1 MTPLTGSVA
10 SRIAIAG
17 LFPRFVAPMGTAP
30 AGRSIPV
37 AGNDTEA
44 PRQAVASVT
53 ARRIP
58 GFVVHRNRRKT
69 TADVVPG
76 RLPAA
81 PDPYVTIGRAAPER
95 RPAAPARGP
104 CDHEESHAR
113 RPEI

>member
-1 MTPLTGSVA
+1 MTSRTGSVA

-53 ARRIP
+53 ARRIS

-81 PDPYVTIGRAAPER
+81 PDPYDRKSCVYGKRVSGRLGLGGRRTI
-95 RPAAPARGP
+95 
-104 CDHEESHAR
+104 
-113 RPEI
+113 

>member
-53 ARRIP
+53 ARRIS

-81 PDPYVTIGRAAPER
+81 PDPRS
-95 RPAAPARGP
+95 
-104 CDHEESHAR
+104 EEHTSELQALMRTSYAVFCLKKKHNK
-113 RPEI
+113 